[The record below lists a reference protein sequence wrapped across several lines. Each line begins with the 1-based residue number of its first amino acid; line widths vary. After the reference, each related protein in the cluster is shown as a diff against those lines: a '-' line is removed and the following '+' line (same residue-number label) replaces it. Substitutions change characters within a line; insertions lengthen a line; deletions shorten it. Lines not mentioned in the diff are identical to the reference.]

1 MAIVKRPNLAWS
13 QRKNQAATNLND
25 KELERIVA
33 ERKLAEER
41 RQKDTE
47 LTKQAHEQRDKMFWE
62 QIRQSCTTGTQDER
76 LAKCLVR
83 ASNHG
88 FFKYTPLLNTQ
99 ERVQGIATLLRLHN
113 VQDSKN
119 LPTIQE
125 YEREVRLFDADPL
138 VHRADVSL
146 IRKALETEKNG

>member
-1 MAIVKRPNLAWS
+1 MAIVRRNDPAWG
-13 QRKNQAATNLND
+13 QTKKKAAETLSD
-25 KELERIVA
+25 QELQKIVE
-33 ERKLAEER
+33 ERKRQEEA
-41 RQKDTE
+41 RQRDTE

-88 FFKYTPLLNTQ
+88 YLKYTPLLNTQ

-113 VQDSKN
+113 IQDSKS

-146 IRKALETEKNG
+146 IRKTLETEKNG